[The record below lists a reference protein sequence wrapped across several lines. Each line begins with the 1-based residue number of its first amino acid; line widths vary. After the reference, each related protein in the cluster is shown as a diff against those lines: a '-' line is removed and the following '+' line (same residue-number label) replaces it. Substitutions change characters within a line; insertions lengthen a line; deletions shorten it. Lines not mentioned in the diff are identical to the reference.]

1 MSAVLTQ
8 LPLDTLRIIPLARLP
23 ALQRLPDSATNRI
36 YNVAFGDPGNSV
48 TATDVGTATGAD
60 TGTRTGP
67 LSDSL
72 GPPLSGN
79 PFWDNDVSHLRA
91 EIKIDGKVI
100 GRVYNSGGVEL
111 ADAYGHLAE
120 AAGFGSASEGSLM
133 GPELA
138 DLRINKLSELL
149 KVGVTKAGEEV
160 ADDPATKFDASIVM
174 ASTAITQAQW
184 LAEKAKM
191 PGSILDK
198 EA

>member
-1 MSAVLTQ
+1 MLTQ
-8 LPLDTLRIIPLARLP
+8 LPLDTLRVIPLARLP
-23 ALQRLPDSATNRI
+23 AIQRLPDGAFNRI
-36 YNVAFGDPGNSV
+36 VYNVALGDAGSSV
-48 TATDVGTATGAD
+48 TTTDVGAGAGANA
-60 TGTRTGP
+60 GTNTGP
-67 LSDSL
+67 LADSL

-100 GRVYNSGGVEL
+100 GRVYNSGAVEL
-111 ADAYGHLAE
+111 ADAYGHLGE
-120 AAGFGSASEGSLM
+120 VAGFGSASEGSLM

-138 DLRINKLSELL
+138 DLRINKLADLL
-149 KVGVTKAGEEV
+149 KVDISKAGEEV

-191 PGSILDK
+191 PGSILSK